1 MSAPVSRDSTGRS
14 DPGSHLDVWRA
25 VRSGLGFEGEAF
37 APDLP
42 RLADA
47 LRSGGG
53 EADWPARYRLRF
65 GRDDDGRAVVLGGA
79 ELTVRPVCQRC
90 LDPVAIQLDVPIALA
105 LVPDRA
111 PDRVQALALPDHLD
125 PVETEDGQVRPLD
138 LVEDELLLS
147 LPQVPMHPQ
156 GGCAMLS
163 QPSAEPDG
171 NPATDQGEAAPDN
184 PFAVLASLKRPRSE
198 H

>member
-25 VRSGLGFEGEAF
+25 VRSGLGFEGGAS
-37 APDLP
+37 AQDLP

-47 LRSGGG
+47 LRTGGG
-53 EADWPARYRLRF
+53 EADWPARYHLRF

-79 ELTVRPVCQRC
+79 ELTVRPICQRC
-90 LDPVAIQLDVPIALA
+90 LDPVAIRLDVPIALA

-111 PDRVQALALPDHLD
+111 VSALALPDHLD
-125 PVETEDGQVRPLD
+125 PLEMDDGRVRPLD

-156 GGCAMLS
+156 GGCAILQ
-163 QPSAEPDG
+163 QPSVEPDG
-171 NPATDQGEAAPDN
+171 DPAADQGDAASDN
-184 PFAVLASLKRPRSE
+184 PFAVLAGLKRPRSE